1 MQNYSEGKELKL
13 ITIFRIV
20 LSGIT
25 NFDLIGNFGSME
37 WLGNFYIIFTYNA
50 IFTGA
55 TVLCLVTKVTDTV
68 RREIFMRIISAFQRE
83 KPRSYSLNGD
93 VRSD

>member
-1 MQNYSEGKELKL
+1 M
-13 ITIFRIV
+13 
-20 LSGIT
+20 
-25 NFDLIGNFGSME
+25 D

-55 TVLCLVTKVTDTV
+55 TVLCLVTKVTVTV
-68 RREIFMRIISAFQRE
+68 RREILQKIISAFTRE
-83 KPRSYSLNGD
+83 RPRSYSLNGD

>member
-1 MQNYSEGKELKL
+1 M
-13 ITIFRIV
+13 
-20 LSGIT
+20 
-25 NFDLIGNFGSME
+25 D

-55 TVLCLVTKVTDTV
+55 TVLCLVTKVTVTV
-68 RREIFMRIISAFQRE
+68 RREIFQKIIAAFTQQER
-83 KPRSYSLNGD
+83 PRSYSLNGD